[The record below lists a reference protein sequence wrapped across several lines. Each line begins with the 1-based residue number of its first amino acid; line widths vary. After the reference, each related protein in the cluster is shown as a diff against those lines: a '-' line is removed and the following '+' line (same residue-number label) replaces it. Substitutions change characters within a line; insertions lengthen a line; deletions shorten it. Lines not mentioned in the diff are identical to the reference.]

1 MSEYI
6 KKLRII
12 DENGDPQDK
21 QIDYNALA
29 NLPTSLP
36 ANGGTATKAFE
47 DGQGRDIVKTYAT
60 LADLPTTLPSNGG
73 HADSAERAEK
83 DNSGNIITT
92 TYATKRELENINLSK
107 YATKE
112 DVSNSIAN
120 LVDSAPEALD
130 TLGELANAIHQH
142 EDAYDGLLE
151 VIGNKVD
158 KNEIDN
164 IPTENS
170 EHLVTSGGVYE
181 AIKNVKEEIIDAI
194 ILKASNSSQLFKITI
209 DNNGTLRATKI

>member
-60 LADLPTTLPSNGG
+60 
-73 HADSAERAEK
+73 
-83 DNSGNIITT
+83 
-92 TYATKRELENINLSK
+92 
-107 YATKE
+107 KE
-112 DVSNSIAN
+112 DVSNKADKVYVDNLFNSI
-120 LVDSAPEALD
+120 VD
-130 TLGELANAIHQH
+130 GE
-142 EDAYDGLLE
+142 E
-151 VIGNKVD
+151 V
-158 KNEIDN
+158 
-164 IPTENS
+164 
-170 EHLVTSGGVYE
+170 YY
-181 AIKNVKEEIIDAI
+181 
-194 ILKASNSSQLFKITI
+194 
-209 DNNGTLRATKI
+209 